1 METKF
6 EVPMTFHETNEHF
19 LSRDLAIYYWSTV
32 DTSYTFQ
39 YKENKTSFVRIL
51 HSTRHRILIYGHFY
65 VQTVNYTFSYKMII
79 TYLNELTITRKYII
93 YL

>member
-1 METKF
+1 METEF
-6 EVPMTFHETNEHF
+6 EVPMTFQDTFMKLMN
-19 LSRDLAIYYWSTV
+19 TV

-65 VQTVNYTFSYKMII
+65 VQTVNYTISYKMII

>member
-6 EVPMTFHETNEHF
+6 EVPMTFQDTFMKLMN
-19 LSRDLAIYYWSTV
+19 TV

-65 VQTVNYTFSYKMII
+65 VQTVNYTSSYKMII
-79 TYLNELTITRKYII
+79 TYLNKLTITRKYII

>member
-6 EVPMTFHETNEHF
+6 EIPMTFQDTFMKLMN
-19 LSRDLAIYYWSTV
+19 TV

-65 VQTVNYTFSYKMII
+65 VQTVNYSSSYKMII

>member
-6 EVPMTFHETNEHF
+6 EVPMTFQDTFMKLMN
-19 LSRDLAIYYWSTV
+19 TV

-65 VQTVNYTFSYKMII
+65 VQTVNYTSSYKMII

>member
-6 EVPMTFHETNEHF
+6 EVPMIFQDTVMKLMN
-19 LSRDLAIYYWSTV
+19 TV

-65 VQTVNYTFSYKMII
+65 VQTVNYTISYKMII

>member
-1 METKF
+1 METEF
-6 EVPMTFHETNEHF
+6 EVLMTFQDTFMKLMN
-19 LSRDLAIYYWSTV
+19 TV

-65 VQTVNYTFSYKMII
+65 VQTVNYTSSYKMII

>member
-6 EVPMTFHETNEHF
+6 EVPMTFQDTFMKLMN
-19 LSRDLAIYYWSTV
+19 TV

>member
-1 METKF
+1 METEF
-6 EVPMTFHETNEHF
+6 EVPMTFQDTFMKLMN
-19 LSRDLAIYYWSTV
+19 TV

-65 VQTVNYTFSYKMII
+65 VQTVNYTSSYKMII

>member
-6 EVPMTFHETNEHF
+6 EVPMIFQDTFMKLMN
-19 LSRDLAIYYWSTV
+19 TV

-65 VQTVNYTFSYKMII
+65 VQTVNYTISYKMII

>member
-6 EVPMTFHETNEHF
+6 EVPMTFQDTFMKLMN
-19 LSRDLAIYYWSTV
+19 TV

-65 VQTVNYTFSYKMII
+65 VQTVNYTISYKMII

>member
-6 EVPMTFHETNEHF
+6 EVPMIFQDTFMKRMN
-19 LSRDLAIYYWSTV
+19 TV

-65 VQTVNYTFSYKMII
+65 VQTVNYTISYKMII

>member
-6 EVPMTFHETNEHF
+6 EVPMIFQDTFMKLMN
-19 LSRDLAIYYWSTV
+19 TV

>member
-6 EVPMTFHETNEHF
+6 EVPMTFQDTFMKLMN
-19 LSRDLAIYYWSTV
+19 TV

-39 YKENKTSFVRIL
+39 YKENKTSFIRIL

-65 VQTVNYTFSYKMII
+65 VQTVNYTSSYKMII
-79 TYLNELTITRKYII
+79 TYLNELTITRKYISVT
-93 YL
+93 